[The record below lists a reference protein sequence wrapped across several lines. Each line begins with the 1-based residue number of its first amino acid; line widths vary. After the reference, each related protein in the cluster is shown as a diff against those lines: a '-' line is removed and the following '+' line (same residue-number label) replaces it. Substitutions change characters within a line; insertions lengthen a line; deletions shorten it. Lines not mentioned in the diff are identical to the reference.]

1 MPQEFDA
8 LKKHRLAIP
17 RTRPRT
23 RVSCPSF
30 TTTSSLGVP
39 KSDRQHTNHQQ
50 INHQQINH
58 QQIVSTKSPTNSVY
72 FFQFGLT
79 PDRAC
84 SQRSPFG
91 AHARACPTR
100 RQCPPGAFF
109 VLVFSFEPLTFDTR
123 PLAVRIP
130 RLSAWRSPNSPKGIS
145 QRRILLPCLFKTRG
159 RQH

>member
-1 MPQEFDA
+1 MRSFA
-8 LKKHRLAIP
+8 CRRSSMRKKKHRLAIP

-39 KSDRQHTNHQQ
+39 KSEPATHQ
-50 INHQQINH
+50 
-58 QQIVSTKSPTNSVY
+58 SPTNSVC

-145 QRRILLPCLFKTRG
+145 QRRILLPNRRAAELGDSLGSLGAF
-159 RQH
+159 